1 MELIMIRSKAPLRLG
16 LAGGGTDVSP
26 FSDVYGGSVLN
37 ATINLYAHSFLE
49 RLPGKNYVEFHAK
62 DLGISDGFDLDES
75 IVIDGPLKLHRAVY
89 KRIMDDFNNGEY
101 IPLRMITYS
110 DAPPGSGL
118 GSSSTIV
125 VAMIEAYKTMLNLP
139 FGEYD
144 IAHLAFEIERIDC
157 GLTGGKQDQY
167 AASFGGFNFIE
178 FLSDDRVIVN
188 PLRIKKSVI
197 NELESSIIL
206 FFTGVSRDSDKI
218 IDDQIKS
225 LGGQTDKPLDAM
237 KLIKESSYRTKEL
250 LLKGDVVG
258 MAAELRVSWL
268 AKKNTSSSISNKLI
282 DEIENS
288 VLGAGAR
295 SIKVSGAGG
304 GGFVMIFVK
313 PEDKLDIVKVLSGFT
328 GQVRDF
334 QFSEEGC
341 TSWTI

>member
-1 MELIMIRSKAPLRLG
+1 MIRSKAPLRLG

-26 FSDVYGGSVLN
+26 FSDVHGGSVLN
-37 ATINLYAHSFLE
+37 ATINLYAYSFLE

-75 IVIDGPLKLHRAVY
+75 IDIDGPLKLHRAVY

-118 GSSSTIV
+118 GSSSTLV

-225 LGGQTDKPLDAM
+225 LSNSTDKPLDAM
-237 KLIKESSYRTKEL
+237 KRIKESSYRMKEL

-258 MAAELRVSWL
+258 MAEELRVSWL
-268 AKKNTSSSISNKLI
+268 AKKNTSSSISNQLI
-282 DEIENS
+282 DDIENS
-288 VLGAGAR
+288 VLDAGAR

-313 PEDKLDIVKVLSGFT
+313 PEDKLDIVNVLSRFL

-334 QFSEEGC
+334 QFSKEGSS
-341 TSWTI
+341 SWTI